1 MNITELLKAHE
12 NNFDSFIFYDL
23 EVFQEDSIAVFK
35 DINGRTLRIFHND
48 FHGLKEFIDG
58 KVLVGYNNY
67 HYDDYVLAAM
77 IDSVDL
83 EYGQQWIKVVNDN
96 IISSNTYLTSIP
108 DNLFSLDCFQ
118 QINVAKSSLK
128 KIEANIGLSI
138 DETAVDFNINRK
150 LTNKELADTIN
161 YCGQDVN
168 ATITIFKLRWFSYF
182 ISKLMIVDMLDE
194 KIKYKA
200 LRWNTTTITAYLLVG
215 NNNVIQWD
223 AWQLGESNFDNAT
236 LLQKVPKEVR
246 EMWRDEKEK
255 KYTHYGLGA
264 IIEFSKGGLHGTNDS
279 SQKEFKNVKLLDVTS
294 LYPNI
299 LIKLGA
305 LGKATKKYQDI
316 VNKRI
321 QVKHSDTTLSNALK
335 LVINATY
342 GLMKNQYSKLY
353 NPNAALSVCIYG
365 QIALYDLCE
374 RLYSAGYTLI
384 NINTDGVAFNGGEE
398 SDYMTIQKEWESEYG
413 LELELSEFDY
423 WYQKDVN
430 NYVAVDRNNHI
441 KVKGG
446 EVNHYFDPTDYLDDP
461 LHLKAGVNWTSTN
474 TKGIINKCI
483 VDKLVHGRDFVDTC
497 VENRDHPIL
506 FQYVLQAGNTYL
518 GTIDE
523 YGNEYQKVNRVF
535 ATNSDLG
542 VTLKKVKL
550 MENKDGEMV
559 ESQQYF
565 PNAPENMF
573 VYNGDLRDFDNF
585 KDIIDIDFYVNLA
598 EEKYNKLWK

>member
-161 YCGQDVN
+161 YCEQDVN
-168 ATITIFKLRWFSYF
+168 ATITVFKLRWFSYF